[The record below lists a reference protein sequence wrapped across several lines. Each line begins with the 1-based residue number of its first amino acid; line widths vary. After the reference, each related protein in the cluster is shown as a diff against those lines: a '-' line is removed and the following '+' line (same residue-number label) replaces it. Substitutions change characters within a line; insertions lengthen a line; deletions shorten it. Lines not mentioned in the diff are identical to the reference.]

1 MTKNEIIGKL
11 AKERLVEQI
20 VSNIAKSSDDCDDTL
35 KDLSQEIYLDLLSKD
50 EEKIVNLY
58 ETNQIRFFV
67 VRMVTNNLFSKNSP
81 FYQTFRKN
89 ANLTVN
95 IDDLKDKL

>member
-1 MTKNEIIGKL
+1 MTKNEVVEKL
-11 AKERLVEQI
+11 AKERTVEQI
-20 VSNIAKSSDDCDDTL
+20 CSNIAKSSDCDDTL

-81 FYQTFRKN
+81 YYQVFRKN
-89 ANLTVN
+89 ANTTVN
-95 IDDLKDKL
+95 IDGLKDKL

>member
-1 MTKNEIIGKL
+1 MTKNEVVSII
-11 AKERLVEQI
+11 AKERMVEQI
-20 VSNIAKSSDDCDDTL
+20 CSNIAKSADCDDTL
-35 KDLSQEIYLDLLSKD
+35 KDLSQEIYLDLLQKD

-81 FYQTFRKN
+81 YYQVFKKN
-89 ANLTVN
+89 TNATVN
-95 IDDLKDKL
+95 IDNLKDKL

>member
-1 MTKNEIIGKL
+1 MTKNEVVEKL

-20 VSNIAKSSDDCDDTL
+20 VSNIAKSADCDDTL

-50 EEKIVNLY
+50 EEKIINLY

-89 ANLTVN
+89 ANLTVD
-95 IDDLKDKL
+95 IDGLKDKL

>member
-1 MTKNEIIGKL
+1 MTKNEIIEKL
-11 AKERLVEQI
+11 AKEKVVETAI
-20 VSNIAKSSDDCDDTL
+20 TNIAKTNSDTL

-81 FYQTFRKN
+81 YYQVFRKN
-89 ANLTVN
+89 TNTTVN

>member
-1 MTKNEIIGKL
+1 MTKNEVVEKL

-20 VSNIAKSSDDCDDTL
+20 CSNIEKSADCDDTL

-81 FYQTFRKN
+81 YYQVFRKN
-89 ANLTVN
+89 TNATVN

>member
-1 MTKNEIIGKL
+1 MTKNEVVEII
-11 AKERLVEQI
+11 AKERMVEQI
-20 VSNIAKSSDDCDDTL
+20 CSNIAKSADCDDTL

-50 EEKIVNLY
+50 EEKIINLY

-81 FYQTFRKN
+81 FYQTFKKN
-89 ANLTVN
+89 ANLTVD
-95 IDDLKDKL
+95 IDSLKDKL